1 VARFDK
7 YEPHVGGFRARLA
20 ANWLLA
26 DVAVLIAVGLDANGR
41 VVKGAGNAGCL
52 GVVALGKVRQAGDQ
66 IDTMTFGEIVDCAGL
81 TAGTDYYVSAAGAIT
96 DVPMATGVNRL
107 VVRWQRFQG

>member
-66 IDTMTFGEIVDCAGL
+66 IDTMTFGEIV
-81 TAGTDYYVSAAGAIT
+81 TALALR
-96 DVPMATGVNRL
+96 P
-107 VVRWQRFQG
+107 VRTTTSRRPEPSRMCRWLLA